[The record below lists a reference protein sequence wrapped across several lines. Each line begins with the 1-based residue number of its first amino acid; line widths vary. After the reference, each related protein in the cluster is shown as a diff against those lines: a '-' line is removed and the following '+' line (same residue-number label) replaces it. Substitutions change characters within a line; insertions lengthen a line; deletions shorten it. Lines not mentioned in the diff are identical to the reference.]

1 VLRESSVIVYARQSS
16 TPTGVKLVEHER
28 IRRGYAMNRLS
39 LQTATTIVEA
49 ATAKA
54 VEIGQPMNIAVV
66 DDGGHLVAFARM
78 DGAIKASI
86 DISIRKA
93 RTSIMMN
100 LPTSA
105 LMDVS
110 QPGAELYGLEQLSGG
125 LVLFGGGLLLEVD
138 GEVVGAIGVSAGSV
152 EQDVTVAQAGVA
164 AL

>member
-1 VLRESSVIVYARQSS
+1 
-16 TPTGVKLVEHER
+16 
-28 IRRGYAMNRLS
+28 MNRLP
-39 LQTATTIVEA
+39 LDTATRIVAA

-54 VEIGQPMNIAVV
+54 TEIGQPMNVAVV

-93 RTSIMMN
+93 RTSILMN

-105 LMDVS
+105 LMDVC
-110 QPGAELYGLEQLSGG
+110 QPGGELYGLEQLSGG

-138 GEVVGAIGVSAGSV
+138 GEVVG
-152 EQDVTVAQAGVA
+152 
-164 AL
+164 

>member
-1 VLRESSVIVYARQSS
+1 M
-16 TPTGVKLVEHER
+16 TGLALE
-28 IRRGYAMNRLS
+28 
-39 LQTATTIVEA
+39 TATKVIEA
-49 ATAKA
+49 AVDKA

-93 RTSIMMN
+93 RTSVMMN

-125 LVLFGGGLLLEVD
+125 MVLFGGGLLLESN

-152 EQDVTVAQAGVA
+152 DQDVQVAEAGAA